1 MLKYVIQNES
11 RIRKNQPGRKKKK
24 KNVAEKN
31 LLLLWFSFSTPR
43 HGVARK
49 SDFSPQ
55 MNVDFFRQKGVINAA
70 ASNGTGRCGISAE
83 S

>member
-1 MLKYVIQNES
+1 MVLATLVRS
-11 RIRKNQPGRKKKK
+11 RSRRPAMVLPENPIF
-24 KNVAEKN
+24 
-31 LLLLWFSFSTPR
+31 LFF
-43 HGVARK
+43 
-49 SDFSPQ
+49 PQ